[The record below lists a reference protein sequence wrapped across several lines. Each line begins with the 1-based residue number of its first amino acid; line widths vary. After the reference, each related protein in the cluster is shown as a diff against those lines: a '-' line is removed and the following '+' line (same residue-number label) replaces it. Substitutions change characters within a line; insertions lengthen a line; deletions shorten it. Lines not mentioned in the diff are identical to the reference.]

1 VTTLGAWVPGTI
13 SLDYAFCE
21 DLAAEGADDRA
32 QSWLSAREQQR
43 HDAFV
48 FAHSKREFLATR
60 TLCRGVLAEICSL
73 PPSELQFTESAY
85 GRPALVPN
93 APFDFNLTN
102 TESLVACVI
111 GAGTVGADAEPLQR
125 LESIHEVAHMVFTD
139 AERERLKRAPELGL
153 DLWVLKES
161 YMKAVGYG
169 MSLPPSTFEMRQGDD
184 GHWSVAHVAVPAG
197 LALPPDG
204 QLQFHLL
211 TLAAHRVAIC
221 ALDLTQLQI
230 RKRDLFALLSS

>member
-1 VTTLGAWVPGTI
+1 MNTSRTWVPGTV
-13 SLDYAFCE
+13 SLDYALCE
-21 DLAAEGADDRA
+21 DLAVEGADDRA
-32 QSWLSAREQQR
+32 QSWLSAQERQR
-43 HDAFV
+43 HDAYV

-60 TLCRGVLAEICSL
+60 TLCRGVLAEICRL
-73 PPSELQFTESAY
+73 PPSQLQFTESGY

-102 TESLVACVI
+102 TEALVACVI
-111 GAGTVGADAEPLQR
+111 GAGPVAVDAEPLPR
-125 LESIHEVAHMVFTD
+125 LGSIHEVAHMVFTD

-184 GHWSVAHVAVPAG
+184 GHWSVAHKTVPAG
-197 LALPPDG
+197 LVLPPDG
-204 QLQFHLL
+204 HLQFHLL

>member
-1 VTTLGAWVPGTI
+1 MSTLRTWVPGTI
-13 SLDYAFCE
+13 TLDYGLCS
-21 DLAAEGADDRA
+21 DLAAEGAEDRA
-32 QSWLSAREQQR
+32 RGLLSAQEQHR

-48 FAHSKREFLATR
+48 FAHSRREFLATR
-60 TLCRGVLAEICSL
+60 TLCRGVLAEVCSL
-73 PPSELQFTESAY
+73 PPSQLQFTESDY

-102 TESLVACVI
+102 TEALVACVI
-111 GAGTVGADAEPLQR
+111 GAGPVGVDAEPLPR

-139 AERERLKRAPELGL
+139 AERERLKRTPELGL

-184 GHWSVAHVAVPAG
+184 GHWSVAHVAPPAG